1 MPLPTDASL
10 TCNFTIVS
18 ALNLSV
24 SFQSG
29 DTGNYGGQIT
39 LSTQGSEDPVT
50 TQLWDND
57 GNVFF
62 TIYATDP
69 PASCIINSASIPGG
83 WTPYIEVGTESGA
96 YSTQT
101 GHLFRRKL
109 DSRSIANWTPVP
121 GQTGHLGRNGAG
133 LRLCFTLDGPSLS
146 N

>member
-57 GNVFF
+57 GNVFLRSMPQ
-62 TIYATDP
+62 IRRPVAL
-69 PASCIINSASIPGG
+69 SIP
-83 WTPYIEVGTESGA
+83 
-96 YSTQT
+96 
-101 GHLFRRKL
+101 RRFL
-109 DSRSIANWTPVP
+109 V
-121 GQTGHLGRNGAG
+121 AG
-133 LRLCFTLDGPSLS
+133 LRTLKLVP
-146 N
+146 NPV

>member
-18 ALNLSV
+18 ALNLNV

-83 WTPYIEVGTESGA
+83 WTPYIEVGTESGLTCA
-96 YSTQT
+96 ISPPE
-101 GHLFRRKL
+101 
-109 DSRSIANWTPVP
+109 A
-121 GQTGHLGRNGAG
+121 AG
-133 LRLCFTLDGPSLS
+133 ENTYNFTLTVASS
-146 N
+146 NAGEVSQ